1 MRLVVWVVLAACS
14 SDAATPPPATRTAP
28 KVESEVELEEP
39 APPRPPPRDHDLQWT
54 QIVETNPGCF
64 YFSGPTGRDN
74 RLVGRARLERMATG
88 VRLEVGGAQFDGT
101 LANGEVRLRRESRH
115 QFSGAWQAEETIVGR
130 YTDGVLIAHYVYD
143 ECQLGRRCRHDC
155 ILTGTLRVS
164 R

>member
-1 MRLVVWVVLAACS
+1 LVVWVVLAACS
-14 SDAATPPPATRTAP
+14 SEAATPPPPVAP
-28 KVESEVELEEP
+28 EAEADEP
-39 APPRPPPRDHDLQWT
+39 APLRDHDLQWT
-54 QIVETNPGCF
+54 QIVESNPGCF

-74 RLVGRARLERMATG
+74 RLAGRATLERSATG

-115 QFSGAWQAEETIVGR
+115 EFDGPWQAEETIVGR